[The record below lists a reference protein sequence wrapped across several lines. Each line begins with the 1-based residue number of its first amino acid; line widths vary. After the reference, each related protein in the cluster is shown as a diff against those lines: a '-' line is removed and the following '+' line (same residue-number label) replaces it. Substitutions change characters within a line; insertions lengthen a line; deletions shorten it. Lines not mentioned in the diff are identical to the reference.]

1 MEFNPTNPANWETAA
16 GKLLDQLAEA
26 LPAAPPRRIVVFGS
40 GVLQMLIEP
49 KFLSHDVD
57 VIGDEV
63 IAKVADGLRIIDE
76 RTDLAFQVCDR
87 LVFRTALGWEERART
102 EQRGAHSF
110 VFPHPWDILVAKVG
124 RLEEKDLEAFRLV
137 IRKTGHPTAAEFA
150 KHMQLAVDLFRPNFD
165 EERGSD
171 YLTQTQVLWDEIFH
185 DKIDVRA
192 EIIRPALAR
201 RQAAYDADAGDPAWK
216 DRLKNLGN

>member
-1 MEFNPTNPANWETAA
+1 MDSSFETPDWDAPA
-16 GKLLDQLAEA
+16 GRLLELLAEK
-26 LPAAPPRRIVVFGS
+26 LPPMPKLTLVVFGS
-40 GVLQMLIEP
+40 APLQIYVEST
-49 KFLSHDVD
+49 FLSKDVD
-57 VIGDEV
+57 IIGEED
-63 IAKVADGLRIIDE
+63 ITKAAIGLSIPGE
-76 RTDLAFQVCDR
+76 TGDLCLQVCDR

-137 IRKTGHPTAAEFA
+137 IRKTGHPTAVEFA

-201 RQAAYDADAGDPAWK
+201 RQAQFDADAGDPAWK
-216 DRLKNLGN
+216 DRLRKLGS